1 MQKIYLKFEDV
12 SEFETIINTTDYNNV
27 DDDKTF
33 IHWPDMAKETGET
46 ATDSNGNEYPVMVAV
61 PGYHV
66 DMYIEDELDI
76 PSELT
81 PYVVPTPDN
90 PIHKLR

>member
-12 SEFETIINTTDYNNV
+12 SECATIIGTTDYRV

-33 IHWPDMAKETGET
+33 KHWPGMAKETGET
-46 ATDSNGNEYPVMVAV
+46 ATDSNGNEYPVMEAV
-61 PGYHV
+61 SGHHV
-66 DMYIEDELDI
+66 DMYIEDGLDT
-76 PSELT
+76 PSELV
-81 PYVVPTPDN
+81 PYVVATPDN